1 MDADRWLAL
10 VAGGTLRGPT
20 RQLAEHSSFV
30 GYDAGVLRLSLSAA
44 DEHLKGPAMVQMLAD
59 ALAPQ
64 LGGAPQIRFDLV
76 QATGD
81 TLHARNERQ
90 RGARQSAAEAAFM
103 NDPGV
108 QRLVERGARV
118 VPDSI
123 RPLDE

>member
-1 MDADRWLAL
+1 MDADRWLAV

-20 RQLAEHSSFV
+20 RQLAEHASFV
-30 GYDAGVLRLSLSAA
+30 AYEAGVLRLSLSAA

-64 LGGAPQIRFDLV
+64 LGAAPQIRFELV

-90 RGARQSAAEAAFM
+90 RSARQSAAETAFM
-103 NDPGV
+103 NDPDV